1 MLFVCL
7 NRQFAL
13 FLKYFMHAIMTYVQ
27 KNKWKF
33 LTTVVLIGGLFFA
46 FNTFQTS
53 SSETPELRHRKL
65 LSTIGHLLESEHY
78 NPRKIDDQFSSE
90 VFDAYLKALDPE
102 KNIFLKSDI
111 EALTVYRKTIDD
123 EIHGAKIEFEP
134 AVNKIFDIRYNESK
148 LIVDSV
154 VKSPFNFNIDDSIKI
169 ETDSIVYP
177 ANQKERF
184 DRWYKIIKYKTLE
197 RYVALIED
205 RDAHKKLAEKTNET
219 NDAPKAGDS
228 SKVKAEDKFIYKSD
242 AVLEAEARNLIAK
255 SHRKRFDQQDKT
267 FNEEKKFDLFLN
279 AITGLMDPHTD
290 YFAPVEKRSFT
301 EQMSGVIYGIGAQL
315 GADDNGVKIAA
326 ITPGG
331 PAWKSGQ
338 LVVNDVITKIAQGAE
353 EPVDI
358 AGYEVTDAVK
368 LIRGD
373 LGTEVRLT
381 VKKPDGSI
389 KIVILKREK
398 VVLDEGYARSAIIN
412 KGSEKIGYI
421 LLPDFYAD
429 FDREEGARCS
439 KDIANEVKKL
449 KAENVSGIIIDVR
462 YNGGGSLYEV
472 VQMVGLFIDKGPV
485 VQIRD
490 KEGRSQ
496 ILADETPGTLYDGPL
511 VVMVNEFSA
520 SASEIFAGAIQD
532 YKRGLIVGSTST
544 YGKGTVQRN
553 VAFGK
558 PLDSLGIQTE
568 YGAVKLT
575 FQKFYRVTGSSTQRK
590 GVESDVVLPDEYEF
604 LKYREK
610 DNPSALSWD
619 VIQKAKFQPYETGYS
634 LDKIAA
640 AAKQKIEL
648 DTNTI
653 KFKKNLKWVS
663 AQMEHPVYLKMDK
676 YLQYKKQVQ
685 AVIQQNENILKLKD
699 TMQVAALKAD
709 HDKFYNNPDKTKQDR
724 YQAWLKLVAKDNQIN
739 ESTKLLS
746 SIKHS
751 SPAIK

>member
-1 MLFVCL
+1 M
-7 NRQFAL
+7 
-13 FLKYFMHAIMTYVQ
+13 YTIMTYVKQ
-27 KNKWKF
+27 NKWKF
-33 LTTVVLIGGLFFA
+33 LATVVFVGGLFFA
-46 FNTFQTS
+46 FKSFNNNPA
-53 SSETPELRHRKL
+53 ETLELRHRKL

-78 NPRKIDDQFSSE
+78 NPRKIDDSFSGE

-102 KNIFLKSDI
+102 KNMFIQSDLDS
-111 EALTVYRKTIDD
+111 LTKFKKTIDD

-134 AVNKIFDIRYNESK
+134 AVSRMYDRRYQEVKQIFESIIK
-148 LIVDSV
+148 T
-154 VKSPFNFNIDDSIKI
+154 PFNYNIDDSIKLDA
-169 ETDSIVYP
+169 DSINYA
-177 ANQKERF
+177 ANLDERYT
-184 DRWYKIIKYKTLE
+184 RWYKIIKYKCLE
-197 RYVALIED
+197 RYASLIED
-205 RDAHKKLAEKTNET
+205 RATQEKN
-219 NDAPKAGDS
+219 
-228 SKVKAEDKFIYKSD
+228 SKQADTSKTKVANKFVYKSD
-242 AVLEAEARNLIAK
+242 STLEVEARNTIAK
-255 SHRKRFDQQDKT
+255 SYRKRFEQQDKT
-267 FNEEKKFDLFLN
+267 FNDEKKFDMFLN
-279 AITGLMDPHTD
+279 AITSLMDPHTD

-315 GADDNGVKIAA
+315 GADDNGVKIAS
-326 ITPGG
+326 IQPGG

-338 LVVNDVITKIAQGAE
+338 LLVNDVITKIAQGNQ

-389 KIVILKREK
+389 KIIALRREK
-398 VVLDEGYARSAIIN
+398 IVLDEGYARSAVITR
-412 KGSEKIGYI
+412 GTEKVGYI

-429 FDREEGARCS
+429 FEREDGHRCS
-439 KDIANEVKKL
+439 KDVAEEVKKL
-449 KAENVSGIIIDVR
+449 KAEKVSSIIIDVR

-496 ILADETPGTLYDGPL
+496 VLADETPGILYDGPL

-532 YKRGLIVGSTST
+532 YKRGIVVGSTST

-558 PLDSLGIQTE
+558 PMDSLGIQTE

-575 FQKFYRVTGSSTQRK
+575 FQKFYRITGSSTQKK
-590 GVESDVVLPDEYEF
+590 GVESDVVFPDEYEF

-610 DNPSALSWD
+610 DNPSALNWD
-619 VIQKAKFQPYETGYS
+619 VIQTVPFQPWVSNYNIA
-634 LDKIAA
+634 KIAMA
-640 AAKQKIEL
+640 ANKKIEA
-648 DTNTI
+648 DTNTA
-653 KFKKNLKWVS
+653 KFKNNLKWIS
-663 AQMEHPVYLKMDK
+663 AQMNHPAYLKLDR

-685 AVIQQNENILKLKD
+685 SVIQQNEGILKLNKL
-699 TMQVAALKAD
+699 MQVDAAKAD
-709 HDKFYNNPDKTKQDR
+709 YDKFYNNPDKTKQDR
-724 YQAWLKLVAKDNQIN
+724 YQAWLKLVAKDIQIN
-739 ESTKLLS
+739 ESSNLLS
-746 SIKHS
+746 AFGHANNTVVKKS
-751 SPAIK
+751 